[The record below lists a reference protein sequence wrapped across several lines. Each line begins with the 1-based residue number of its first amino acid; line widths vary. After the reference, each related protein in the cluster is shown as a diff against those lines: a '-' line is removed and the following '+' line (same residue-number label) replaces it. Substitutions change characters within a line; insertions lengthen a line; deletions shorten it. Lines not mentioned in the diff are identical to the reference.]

1 MKQISVFFFFLSGYF
16 FHIAMFFLAVDNIPH
31 TALKCHDIFF
41 PSTEN
46 LSSTYTFSN
55 SSSSSSDF
63 GPSKETMMYIKE
75 HAFILKKKK
84 KKAIQ
89 V

>member
-16 FHIAMFFLAVDNIPH
+16 YHIAMFFLAVDNIPH

-63 GPSKETMMYIKE
+63 GPSKETMNMHLYIY
-75 HAFILKKKK
+75 KKK